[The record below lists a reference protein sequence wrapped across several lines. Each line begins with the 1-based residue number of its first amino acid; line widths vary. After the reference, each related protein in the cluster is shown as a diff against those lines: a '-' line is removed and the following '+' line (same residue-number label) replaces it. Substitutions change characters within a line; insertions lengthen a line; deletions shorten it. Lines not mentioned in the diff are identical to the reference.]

1 MNYRQLF
8 STLFVSVA
16 LLTSGQI
23 VSAQQDSGG
32 GIQQSM
38 TPEQFKA
45 AGLDKLSGKELDNL
59 NKWLQGDRATAVKSA
74 TKKVERQASEFVVS
88 RVDGT
93 FNGLSGGTIIKLEDG
108 TVWKQA
114 NSSDHWSAPGLDHPG
129 AAVLRTVFGRK
140 MRVAGSPEFYVD
152 SVR

>member
-8 STLFVSVA
+8 SVLFVSVA
-16 LLTSGQI
+16 LITSGQI

-45 AGLDKLSGKELDNL
+45 AGLDKLSGKELDSL
-59 NKWLQGDRATAVKSA
+59 NKWLQGYRETSVKSA
-74 TKKVERQASEFVVS
+74 TKRVERQAAELVVS

-93 FNGLSGGTIIKLEDG
+93 FNGLSGSTIIKLEDG

-129 AAVLRTVFGRK
+129 AAVLKTVFGRK
-140 MRVAGSPEFYVD
+140 MRIAGSPEFYVD
-152 SVR
+152 AVR